1 MLYDRV
7 RKVTAKQEKYHEQ
20 IDNSIIVRN
29 IPTSMF
35 IHNTDGNIRTE
46 YLERLLVD
54 FGMLSIG
61 KGEDGKYYPFIPF
74 FSGELNEYG
83 LGDTVNGIS
92 LNGKYNFSGS
102 WEDFPIMFNNFSHTP
117 DFQLCNRVSNILT
130 EVGIS
135 MKNNV
140 KMCRIKPSI
149 AVPTET
155 EKRQAEQ
162 IIKDIDDGKLF
173 SILLDSLKIGNG
185 ENSYSLVNF
194 ADVKDIDKLQYLTK
208 YYDDVTRMFLQYFG
222 IPIQSSGK
230 MAQMNNTELSGYN
243 YYCKIIPTQ
252 KMTMRK
258 DFYEK
263 FNKKHGTNWSVE
275 FGEPWNTIMEKKEV
289 NADDNRELDGVSRG
303 ETGNAD
309 TAES

>member
-1 MLYDRV
+1 MYNRIFSKLNI
-7 RKVTAKQEKYHEQ
+7 KQQNALKE
-20 IDNSIIVRN
+20 IDNNLIVRN

-35 IHNTDGNIRTE
+35 IHNTNGELRTE
-46 YLERLLVD
+46 YIERIVVD

-61 KGEDGKYYPFIPF
+61 KGEDGKYYPFIPY
-74 FSGELNEYG
+74 FSGDLNEYG
-83 LGDTVNGIS
+83 LGSIVNGIS
-92 LNGKYNFSGS
+92 LNGKYNFSGT
-102 WEDFPIMFNNFSHTP
+102 WEEFPIMFNNFSHTP
-117 DFQLCNRVSNILT
+117 DYALCNRVSNIIT

-135 MKNNV
+135 MRNNV

-149 AVPTET
+149 AVPTEK
-155 EKRQAEQ
+155 EKAQAEQ
-162 IIKDIDDGKLF
+162 IIKDIDSGKLF
-173 SILLDSLKIGNG
+173 TILLDNLKLGNG
-185 ENSYSLVNF
+185 QDSYSLVNF

-252 KMTMRK
+252 KMEMRK

-263 FNKKHGTNWSVE
+263 FNTVHGTNWGVE
-275 FGEPWNTIMEKKEV
+275 YGEPWKTIMERKEEGNDANDSETNGILDNEKQEV
-289 NADDNRELDGVSRG
+289 NSEQ
-303 ETGNAD
+303 
-309 TAES
+309 

>member
-1 MLYDRV
+1 MFYDRI
-7 RKVTAKQEKYHEQ
+7 KKMTAKQQKLY
-20 IDNSIIVRN
+20 DNVDNNIIVRN

-35 IHNTDGNIRTE
+35 IHNTDGHLRTE
-46 YLERLLVD
+46 YIERMLCD
-54 FGMLSIG
+54 FGVLSIG
-61 KGEDGKYYPFIPF
+61 LGDDGVYYPFIPF

-83 LGDTVNGIS
+83 LGNTVNGIS

-102 WEDFPIMFNNFSHTP
+102 WDDYPIMFNNFSHTP
-117 DFQLCNRVSNILT
+117 DFQLCERVSKILT

-135 MKNNV
+135 MHNNV

-149 AVPTET
+149 SVPTEY
-155 EKRQAEQ
+155 EKNQAEQ

-173 SILLDSLKIGNG
+173 TVLLDKLKIGSG
-185 ENSYSLVNF
+185 EDSYSLVNF

-275 FGEPWNTIMEKKEV
+275 FGEPWKTIMEKKEV
-289 NADDNRELDGVSRG
+289 SQDDNRKTYGLSDG
-303 ETGNAD
+303 ETDNTD
-309 TAES
+309 TTEP

>member
-1 MLYDRV
+1 MLYDRI
-7 RKVTAKQEKYHEQ
+7 KKMTAKHQKLY
-20 IDNSIIVRN
+20 DNVDNNIIVRN

-35 IHNTDGNIRTE
+35 IHNTDGNLRTE
-46 YLERLLVD
+46 YIERMLCD
-54 FGMLSIG
+54 FGALSIG
-61 KGEDGKYYPFIPF
+61 LGDDGIYYPFIPYF
-74 FSGELNEYG
+74 NGELNEYG
-83 LGDTVNGIS
+83 LGNTVNGIS

-102 WEDFPIMFNNFSHTP
+102 WDEYPIMFNNFSHTP
-117 DFQLCNRVSNILT
+117 DFQLCERVSKILT
-130 EVGIS
+130 EVGVS
-135 MKNNV
+135 MRNNV

-149 AVPTET
+149 SVPTEY
-155 EKRQAEQ
+155 EKNQAEQ

-173 SILLDSLKIGNG
+173 TVLLDKLKIGSG
-185 ENSYSLVNF
+185 EDSYSLVNF

-252 KMTMRK
+252 KMEMRK

-263 FNKKHGTNWSVE
+263 FNKKHGTNWGVE

-289 NADDNRELDGVSRG
+289 NADDNREIDGIFRE
-303 ETGNAD
+303 ETENAN
-309 TAES
+309 TTES

>member
-7 RKVTAKQEKYHEQ
+7 KKVTAKQVKYFEQ

-35 IHNTDGNIRTE
+35 IHNTNGNLRSE
-46 YLERLLVD
+46 YIERLLVD
-54 FGMLSIG
+54 FGMLSIA

-102 WEDFPIMFNNFSHTP
+102 WEEFPIMFNNFSHTP

-130 EVGIS
+130 EVGVS

-149 AVPTET
+149 SVPTEN
-155 EKRQAEQ
+155 EKNQAEQ

-173 SILLDSLKIGNG
+173 TVLLDKLKIGSG
-185 ENSYSLVNF
+185 EDSYSLVNF

-208 YYDDVTRMFLQYFG
+208 YYDDITRMFLQYFG

-252 KMTMRK
+252 KMEMRK

-263 FNKKHGTNWSVE
+263 FNKKHGTNWGVE
-275 FGEPWNTIMEKKEV
+275 FGEPWKSIIEKKEE
-289 NADDNRELDGVSRG
+289 NTDDNRKINGVSDG
-303 ETGNAD
+303 ETSDID
-309 TAES
+309 TAEP

>member
-7 RKVTAKQEKYHEQ
+7 KKVTAKQEKYFEQ

-35 IHNTDGNIRTE
+35 IHNTEGNLRTE
-46 YLERLLVD
+46 YIERLLVD

-117 DFQLCNRVSNILT
+117 DFQLCNRVSKILT
-130 EVGIS
+130 EVGVS
-135 MKNNV
+135 MRNNV

-155 EKRQAEQ
+155 EKNQAEQ

-173 SILLDSLKIGNG
+173 TVLLDKLKIGSG
-185 ENSYSLVNF
+185 EDSYSLVNF

-252 KMTMRK
+252 KMSMRK
-258 DFYEK
+258 DFYDK
-263 FNKKHGTNWSVE
+263 FNKKHGTNWGVE
-275 FGEPWNTIMEKKEV
+275 FGEPWKTIIEKKEE
-289 NADDNRELDGVSRG
+289 NADDNRKINGISRG
-303 ETGNAD
+303 ETDIAD
-309 TAES
+309 TSES

>member
-1 MLYDRV
+1 MFYDRI
-7 RKVTAKQEKYHEQ
+7 KKMTAKQQKLY
-20 IDNSIIVRN
+20 DNVDNNIIVRN

-35 IHNTDGNIRTE
+35 IHNTDGNLRTE
-46 YLERLLVD
+46 YIERMLCD

-61 KGEDGKYYPFIPF
+61 LGADGVYYPFIPY

-102 WEDFPIMFNNFSHTP
+102 WDDYPIMFNNFSHTP
-117 DFQLCNRVSNILT
+117 DFQLCERISKILT

-135 MKNNV
+135 MRNNV

-149 AVPTET
+149 SVPTEY
-155 EKRQAEQ
+155 EKNQAEQ

-173 SILLDSLKIGNG
+173 TVLLDKLKIGSG
-185 ENSYSLVNF
+185 EDSYSLVNF

-230 MAQMNNTELSGYN
+230 MAQMNNLRLISQKDKVHEKDINVLLNLGDGHIASGSN
-243 YYCKIIPTQ
+243 
-252 KMTMRK
+252 
-258 DFYEK
+258 D
-263 FNKKHGTNWSVE
+263 S
-275 FGEPWNTIMEKKEV
+275 TI
-289 NADDNRELDGVSRG
+289 RIW
-303 ETGNAD
+303 
-309 TAES
+309 

>member
-7 RKVTAKQEKYHEQ
+7 IKLTAKQEKYHEQ

-35 IHNTDGNIRTE
+35 IHNTDGNLRTE
-46 YLERLLVD
+46 YIERLVVD

-61 KGEDGKYYPFIPF
+61 KGEDEKYYPFIPF

-83 LGDTVNGIS
+83 LGNTVNGIS

-102 WEDFPIMFNNFSHTP
+102 WDDFPIMFNNFSHTP

-243 YYCKIIPTQ
+243 YYCKIIPIQ
-252 KMTMRK
+252 KMEMRK

-263 FNKKHGTNWSVE
+263 FNKKHGTNWGVE
-275 FGEPWNTIMEKKEV
+275 FGEPWKTIMEKKEE
-289 NADDNRELDGVSRG
+289 NANDNRELDGVSRG
-303 ETGNAD
+303 ETDNAD
-309 TAES
+309 STES